1 MRPCRRSGETRNP
14 FESLY
19 PYLVN
24 WSATTLIS
32 LLAQVAPPLRTAP
45 PAPTPPPPSSCTAS
59 ITGAAGVLNGSTY
72 PCTPRVVYDPA
83 KHLTVFTLSLSPP
96 GSGSVIQI
104 NVTVTAP
111 QVTPRADTFALGAA
125 NVTGTATLKETAGL
139 TAPVWAAFTSEASA
153 PVGQATLE
161 LKGLGPT
168 TATTGRQIY
177 PNPEGTLSATLQP
190 QDGTPANGV
199 VVMQL
204 TFQPQPNQ

>member
-1 MRPCRRSGETRNP
+1 
-14 FESLY
+14 
-19 PYLVN
+19 
-24 WSATTLIS
+24 
-32 LLAQVAPPLRTAP
+32 
-45 PAPTPPPPSSCTAS
+45 
-59 ITGAAGVLNGSTY
+59 
-72 PCTPRVVYDPA
+72 
-83 KHLTVFTLSLSPP
+83 
-96 GSGSVIQI
+96 VIQI

-111 QVTPRADTFALGAA
+111 QVTPRADTFTLGVA